1 MSSTVL
7 VKIDHKGN
15 ELLKDHRVIT
25 RQDADKLLAIVR
37 ERPDLV
43 LDLGVGVEWEIYLS
57 GFTVEVIDDSVMID
71 AFHAVY
77 PNGIRTRAVY
87 DEIWESL
94 ARYE

>member
-1 MSSTVL
+1 MSATVL

-37 ERPDLV
+37 ERPDL
-43 LDLGVGVEWEIYLS
+43 GVETEWEVHLGS
-57 GFTVEVIDDSVMID
+57 FTVEVIDDSAMID
-71 AFHAVY
+71 AFRTVY
-77 PNGIRTRAVY
+77 PDGIHTRAVY